1 VATLTKPNQTKL
13 NRKGKKVKTTLTQKL
28 DNWLEKTSGMITL
41 LSAIGVF
48 VGGLFALSLAHDYNL
63 GTGNAFG
70 IVIFLVFF
78 GVCLGGMGTWV
89 FVEKVGEQNTA
100 NTAKHL
106 HAYYRNELDKVR
118 VALHADKNAD
128 TGALVAQADYLSR
141 ELFRVRELAETQETE
156 IDALERDLVKT
167 EQRKQFAIRDM
178 ETAERQRDGYRS
190 LCDTNELL
198 KNALRETHARQVGEL
213 VADLA
218 WARELLA
225 RDGRDLVEHELAD
238 KYAQEN
244 FTR

>member
-1 VATLTKPNQTKL
+1 M
-13 NRKGKKVKTTLTQKL
+13 KTTFTQKL

-41 LSAIGVF
+41 LSLIGVF

-70 IVIFLVFF
+70 VVIFLVFF

-106 HAYYRNELDKVR
+106 HAYYRNEMMKITLAIHGDP
-118 VALHADKNAD
+118 NAD
-128 TGALVAQADYLSR
+128 TAKNVAQGEYLVR
-141 ELFRVRELAETQETE
+141 ELFRVRELADTQATE

-167 EQRKQFAIRDM
+167 EQRKNFAIRDM
-178 ETAERQRDGYRS
+178 ETAERQRDGYRG
-190 LCDTNELL
+190 LCDTNELI
-198 KNALRETHARQVGEL
+198 KNALRETHARQVGAL

-244 FTR
+244 YTR